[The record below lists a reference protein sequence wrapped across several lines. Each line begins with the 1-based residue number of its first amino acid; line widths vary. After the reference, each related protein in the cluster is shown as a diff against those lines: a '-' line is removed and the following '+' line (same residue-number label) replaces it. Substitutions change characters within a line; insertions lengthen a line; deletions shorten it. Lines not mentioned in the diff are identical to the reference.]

1 MTGSTL
7 SAHYHT
13 SRETFSKQFGGFLSQ
28 PPLPSDYFLKLQD
41 KLVGES
47 RSFSGFLLIDGDWF
61 GRERCLL
68 VYRDAY
74 TGKNLYWR
82 WSTGELGGEI
92 GADLLFLSSHGYPLS
107 GVTSDGRSGIVW
119 AVKEVSRRIGQ
130 EIPHQRCLV
139 HVQLSAQRLLTL
151 KPKTEGGRRLLA
163 VVHSLNRIHN
173 HYEKNIWLKWLGRWQ
188 ERYGEFIKAKTYED
202 NGHWWY
208 THRNVRRVYRSLSR
222 DRESL
227 FRYLDVPGL
236 PKDTNGIEGVF
247 GHMDGKTGA
256 HRGMN
261 QTRKEGLISHYLY
274 LQEFPK
280 TTLKT
285 HT

>member
-1 MTGSTL
+1 MTGATL
-7 SAHYHT
+7 ADRYRA
-13 SRETFSKQFGGFLSQ
+13 SRETFSKQFSGFLND
-28 PPLPSDYFLKLQD
+28 PPSPVDYFRKLQE

-47 RSFSGFLLIDGDWF
+47 RPFSGFLLIDGDWF

-68 VYRDAY
+68 IYRDAY
-74 TGKNLYWR
+74 LGKNLYWR
-82 WSTGELGGEI
+82 WSNGELGWEI
-92 GADLLFLSSHGYPLS
+92 GADLMFLVSHGYPLK

-119 AVKEVSRRIGQ
+119 AVKEVSRRLEE

-151 KPKTEGGRRLLA
+151 KPKTEGGRGLLE
-163 VVHSLNRIHN
+163 VVHFLNRIHD
-173 HYEKNIWLKWLGRWQ
+173 HYEKNIWLKWLARWQ
-188 ERYGEFIKAKTYED
+188 ERYGEFIKARTYED

-222 DRESL
+222 EPESL

-247 GHMDGKTGA
+247 GQLDGKTGR

-261 QTRKEGLISHYLY
+261 QTRKEALIFHYLY